1 MKKMA
6 WMVMISLMLGGF
18 AFGFEMNQESLR
30 SGHFITAHEI
40 SAADFPRCYVFYH
53 DQENNDWDFYC
64 LPATRC
70 YVFYH
75 NEADNEWDI
84 YCTQ

>member
-1 MKKMA
+1 MKKVA
-6 WMVMISLMLGGF
+6 LAVMISLMIGGS
-18 AFGFEMNQESLR
+18 AFGFDMNQESLQ
-30 SGHFITAHEI
+30 STYFMTAREDSI
-40 SAADFPRCYVFYH
+40 PESPLCYAFYH

-64 LPATRC
+64 LPTTKC

-84 YCTQ
+84 RCTD